1 MYLEF
6 FQLREMPFSI
16 TPDPAY
22 LYMSPRHQE
31 ALGHLLYGT
40 GQYGGFVQL
49 TGEVGTGKTTIV
61 RSLLEQKLPEVDVA
75 IIHNP
80 RLSEQEFVQT
90 ICDELGV
97 AYAREQLSLKT
108 LIDALNE
115 HLLRA
120 HAGGRRTVLIIDE
133 AQNLQPSVLEQV
145 RLLTNLETAKEKLLR
160 IMLIGQPELSEL
172 LARPELRQLASR
184 ITARYH
190 LTPLGLRETVEY
202 IQHRL
207 RVAGAVGEIFTPAAT
222 DEIHR
227 YTKGV
232 PRLIN
237 IVCDRALL
245 GAYAQNARR
254 VTPEIVRKAAREAI
268 GQMPDVFDPRAPHRW
283 RWIEIGWAV
292 ALVLSVGLLGWSL
305 SRDRQGTQPA
315 PAEVSEAPTAK
326 VGESAPVTVA
336 DPRADLATIERTVE
350 PLGELM
356 ERLIRRWDGKL
367 VVPAGQNVCKALK
380 KSGLDCYRDKGSW
393 ADLGQINR
401 PAILTLDL
409 PGAGRQY
416 VLLTALDT
424 KRASFDTA
432 LGPVSMELETVESV
446 WSGEFLT
453 LWRREIGETRI
464 GPQTRGAPIAWIWL
478 RLAALEKLQPPTPLP
493 NRYDEALAAAL
504 KQFQRDHGMKPD
516 GIAGTRTMLALG
528 DGQPNTPTLTMPEP
542 MSGPAP

>member
-1 MYLEF
+1 MYTQF
-6 FQLREMPFSI
+6 FNLRETPFSI

-97 AYAREQLSLKT
+97 AYPREQLSLKT

-120 HAGGRRTVLIIDE
+120 HAAGRRTVLIIDE

-172 LARPELRQLASR
+172 LARPDLRQLASR

-207 RVAGAVGEIFTPAAT
+207 RVAGGVGEIFTPAAT

-227 YTKGV
+227 FTKGV

-283 RWIEIGWAV
+283 RWIEIGWAI

-305 SRDRQGTQPA
+305 SRDRQIAQQESLPANTPA
-315 PAEVSEAPTAK
+315 PSLAT
-326 VGESAPVTVA
+326 APVVVA
-336 DPRADLATIERTVE
+336 DPRADLATMERTIE

-356 ERLIRRWDGKL
+356 ERLIRRWDREL

-380 KSGLDCYRDKGSW
+380 KSGLDCYRDRGGW

-424 KRASFDTA
+424 KRAHFNSA
-432 LGPVSMELETVESV
+432 RGPVSVDLETVESV
-446 WSGEFLT
+446 WSGEFLV

-464 GPQTRGAPIAWIWL
+464 GPQTRGAPITWIWL
-478 RLAALEKLQPPTPLP
+478 RLAALEKLQAPTPLP
-493 NRYDEALAAAL
+493 NRYDDALATAI
-504 KQFQRDHGMKPD
+504 KQFQRNHGMKPD

-528 DGQPNTPTLTMPEP
+528 DGQPNTPTLAVSELAAEATP
-542 MSGPAP
+542 